1 MLIILTKNLICVII
15 AAINSK
21 KQTKKEKM
29 EKNKNREEQNKI
41 TSSPWDILTE

>member
-21 KQTKKEKM
+21 NKQRKKRWKRIKI
-29 EKNKNREEQNKI
+29 EKNKIRLHLPHGI
-41 TSSPWDILTE
+41 F